1 MNLCTTNSNPL
12 NEFFSDFNF
21 NFDLKGDVKE
31 DLLDFDDRYE
41 ISLELPGVPK
51 NAINVTFEKDI
62 LNVKAIR
69 ERAYDKSE
77 VPRATSC
84 RNYSDVNRSY
94 KVPSAVDKEKIDA
107 KCRNGILTVTLPKTA
122 EVKPQKIKIT

>member
-62 LNVKAIR
+62 DR
-69 ERAYDKSE
+69 KS
-77 VPRATSC
+77 V
-84 RNYSDVNRSY
+84 V
-94 KVPSAVDKEKIDA
+94 
-107 KCRNGILTVTLPKTA
+107 
-122 EVKPQKIKIT
+122 